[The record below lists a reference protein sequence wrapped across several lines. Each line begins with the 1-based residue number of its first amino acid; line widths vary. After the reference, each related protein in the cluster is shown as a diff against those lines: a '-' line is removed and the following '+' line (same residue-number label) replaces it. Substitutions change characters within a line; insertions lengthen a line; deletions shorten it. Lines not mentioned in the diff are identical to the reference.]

1 MADSPEVYDPNRPFA
16 AFASDPALV
25 ADFILESRE
34 HLSAIEGHLL
44 VLEQDPAN
52 TEAIHTIF
60 RGFHTI
66 KGLAG
71 FLELDAVREVAHEI
85 ETVLDAARNGI
96 VKIGPDVADVILQ
109 SADFLNRSITVLE
122 AGLQGNS
129 VPLTRLEPGLLASIR
144 AVLDGPRTQET
155 ATPKAS
161 EVIPPPPPPP
171 PVEEPRADIPSGPA
185 TAPASPKPESHDG
198 APVGHASAA
207 ESRSVKVNTQKLDR
221 LVELVGEMVIAQAL
235 VRHDPN
241 LAVDR
246 NSSLSRNLSQLS
258 RIINEVQETS
268 MSMRMVPIGQ
278 LFSKM
283 QRLVRDLGRK
293 MGKSVEMVMEGD
305 QTELDRRIVEE
316 LADPMMHMIRNAV
329 DHGIEDSQTRKEA
342 GKSETATVMLRAA
355 HQGGQIVIE
364 IIDDGRGLNLEKIR
378 RTGIN
383 RGLIDENAEMTDS
396 EVANLIL
403 VPGFSTAD
411 KVTDISGRG
420 VGMDVVKRQI
430 QQLRG
435 RIEIHSSRGK
445 GTTFALKLP
454 LTLAI
459 IDGLLVRVGV
469 ERYVIPIV
477 SVRELLRPDAKTI
490 SMIQGRGEVALV
502 RGEALPIV
510 RLYQRFGVRPSNTEA
525 AQSLLVIAEGESARF
540 CIMVDELIGK
550 QEVVIKS
557 LGESF
562 KDLPG
567 VAGGA
572 ILGDGRAG
580 LILDVDGL
588 FGGHRNGQL
597 VQAC

>member
-1 MADSPEVYDPNRPFA
+1 MADQESRSDPSRPFA
-16 AFASDPALV
+16 ALANDPELV
-25 ADFILESRE
+25 ADFVVESRE
-34 HLSAIEGHLL
+34 HLAAIESHLL
-44 VLEQDPAN
+44 VLEQDPEN

-71 FLELDAVREVAHEI
+71 FLDLDAVREVSHEI
-85 ETVLDAARNGI
+85 ETVLDAARNGQ
-96 VKIGPDVADVILQ
+96 VRIGPDVADVILQ
-109 SADFLNRSITVLE
+109 SADFLNRSMAVLDE
-122 AGLQGNS
+122 GLKGKPS
-129 VPLTRLEPGLLASIR
+129 PLMNAEPSLLALIR
-144 AVLDGPRTQET
+144 AVLSE
-155 ATPKAS
+155 PKGSGDSDS
-161 EVIPPPPPPP
+161 EPQNMLP
-171 PVEEPRADIPSGPA
+171 GPA
-185 TAPASPKPESHDG
+185 PAKPETGGSNPKTESGDG
-198 APVGHASAA
+198 HPVVHPSTA
-207 ESRSVKVNTQKLDR
+207 EARVVKVHTQKLDH

-235 VRHDPN
+235 VRHDPG
-241 LAVDR
+241 LSVDR

-278 LFSKM
+278 LFAKM
-283 QRLVRDLGRK
+283 QRLVRDLSRK
-293 MGKSVEMVMEGD
+293 TGKPVEMQMCGE
-305 QTELDRRIVEE
+305 QTELDRRIVDE

-329 DHGIEDSQTRKEA
+329 DHGIEDIATRQAA
-342 GKSETATVMLRAA
+342 GKSGTATITLRAA

-364 IIDDGRGLNLEKIR
+364 ILDDGRGLDLEKIR
-378 RTGIN
+378 RTAIQ
-383 RGLIDENAEMTDS
+383 RGLIDENTELSDS
-396 EVANLIL
+396 EIAHLIM
-403 VPGFSTAD
+403 VPGFSTAE

-435 RIEIHSSRGK
+435 RIEIHSVRGK
-445 GTTFALKLP
+445 GTTFALRLP

-459 IDGLLVRVGV
+459 IDGLLVRVGA

-477 SVRELLRPDAKTI
+477 SVRELLRPDEKTV
-490 SMIQGRGEVALV
+490 SVIQGRGEVALI
-502 RGEALPIV
+502 RGEVLPIV
-510 RLYQRFGVRPSNTEA
+510 RLYERFKVEPGTTRA
-525 AQSLLVIAEGESARF
+525 AESLLVVAEGQNARF

-572 ILGDGRAG
+572 ILGNGRVG

-588 FGGHRNGQL
+588 FGENRNDQL
-597 VQAC
+597 VQAS